1 MKKSLPIIA
10 GILFLLATNALFA
23 QNSIMLKSLTQS
35 IRSHKS
41 MEVSFTYQTISD
53 ASEPEEAKEGTAY
66 FKDKAYKIIM
76 EDQHTISDGKTK
88 WHYIV
93 EDEEVMVG
101 NATDDDNPFT
111 ILDEIERDD
120 TGITAILDPQ
130 DQLKRLEIELDDG
143 LKLILNITEMKFDK
157 EYPKDFFSFDQ
168 KAYPNVDIIDM
179 R

>member
-1 MKKSLPIIA
+1 MKKSISKLA
-10 GILFLLATNALFA
+10 VILLVVASGTSFA
-23 QNSIMLKSLTQS
+23 QSSAMLQSLTQS

-41 MEVSFTYQTISD
+41 MEVSFSYQTISD
-53 ASEPEEAKEGTAY
+53 ASQPEDPKEGMAY
-66 FKDKAYKIIM
+66 FQDKAYKIIM
-76 EDQHTISDGKTK
+76 EDQHSISNGKTT

-101 NATDDDNPFT
+101 NATDDDNPFK
-111 ILDEIERDD
+111 ILADIERDD

-130 DQLKRLEIELDDG
+130 EQLKRLEIELDEG
-143 LKLILNITEMKFDK
+143 LKMILNITEMKFDK
-157 EYPKDFFSFDQ
+157 DYPKDFFSFDQ

>member
-1 MKKSLPIIA
+1 MKKSIPIIA
-10 GILFLLATNALFA
+10 GILFLFATSAFA
-23 QNSIMLKSLTQS
+23 QNSAMLKLLTQS

-41 MEVSFTYQTISD
+41 MEVSFTYQTVSD
-53 ASEPEEAKEGTAY
+53 ASQPEEAKEGKAY
-66 FKDKAYKIIM
+66 FQDKAYKIIM
-76 EDQHTISDGKTK
+76 EDQHTISDGKTT

-101 NATDDDNPFT
+101 NTTDDDNPFK
-111 ILDEIERDD
+111 ILDDIERDD

-130 DQLKRLEIELDDG
+130 DQLKKLEIELDEG
-143 LKLILNITEMKFDK
+143 LKLILNIKEMKFDE
-157 EYPKDFFSFDQ
+157 EYSKDFFSFDQ

>member
-1 MKKSLPIIA
+1 MKKSISKLA
-10 GILFLLATNALFA
+10 VILLVVASGTSFA
-23 QNSIMLKSLTQS
+23 QNSAMLQSLTQS

-53 ASEPEEAKEGTAY
+53 ASQPEEAKEGKAY
-66 FKDKAYKIIM
+66 FQDKAYKIIM
-76 EDQHTISDGKTK
+76 DDQHSISNGKTT

-101 NATDDDNPFT
+101 NATDDDNPFK
-111 ILDEIERDD
+111 ILDEVERDD

-130 DQLKRLEIELDDG
+130 DKLKRLEVELDEG
-143 LKLILNITEMKFDK
+143 IKLILDITEMKFDE

-168 KAYPNVDIIDM
+168 KAYPNVEVIDM